1 MKFTASQTVSQ
12 KQSIV
17 ITAQLQQAIKLLQ
30 MNNFELGQ
38 FLEEQSIDNPFLD
51 VESATLHESA
61 STKEYDTPVAASV
74 TPTDIKVGE
83 AAEDTP
89 LNNEALENTF
99 ESSLLDL
106 GNKTSSGMA
115 HQDWDMIASTV
126 EERKPSLYAYVC
138 GEIDQLLV
146 EPKERMIGYALAE
159 AIEPS
164 GWLGQPVEEIAL
176 MLRVSEALVCQVL
189 IKLQTLE
196 PAGLFARSLSE
207 CLLLQARA
215 QDNDTTDFERL
226 LAHLPMLAKGDMKA
240 LKKASGL
247 SLERLRT
254 LISLLRSFNPKPGS
268 VFEGAAEPIRA
279 PDLIVQASADGWKVD
294 LNRSTMPSIHVN
306 RALAKAALKSL
317 RNDDDKKF
325 TTERVADANWL
336 RRAIEQ
342 RNSTTLAIGAE
353 IVRRQQ
359 AFLEQGIGALRPL
372 VLRDVAEAI
381 DVHES
386 TVSRVTSGLM
396 MATPQGTFRLKALFS
411 VGLQGNGDDGVEAA
425 SAIKY
430 KIKKLIETEPPS
442 APYSDDKIVD
452 FMAKE
457 GVKLARRTVA
467 KYRDMQSIPSSFQ
480 RRRAASVAGL
490 A

>member
-38 FLEEQSIDNPFLD
+38 FLEEQSVDNPFLD

-61 STKEYDTPVAASV
+61 STKEYDIPVSASV

-83 AAEDTP
+83 ATQDTP

-106 GNKTSSGMA
+106 GNRTSSSMA

-126 EERKPSLYAYVC
+126 EDRKPSLYAYVC
-138 GEIDQLLV
+138 SEIDQLLT
-146 EPKERMIGYALAE
+146 EQKERMIGYALAE
-159 AIEPS
+159 AIEQS
-164 GWLGQPVEEIAL
+164 GWLGQSVEEIAQ
-176 MLRVSEALVCQVL
+176 MLRVPEALVCQVL
-189 IKLQTLE
+189 VKLQTLE

-226 LAHLPMLAKGDMKA
+226 LAHLPMLAKGDMKG

-279 PDLIVQASADGWKVD
+279 PDLIVQASTDGWKVD
-294 LNRSTMPSIHVN
+294 LNRSTMPSVNVN
-306 RALAKAALKSL
+306 RALAKTALKSL

-386 TVSRVTSGLM
+386 TVSRVTSGLL